1 MSLWILCTINWMK
14 RYCNCPLFDY
24 RCYNNKVMFFQ
35 YPDPKKIQINLTGFL
50 QGKNAREFM
59 AELWALLISAQENPA
74 GIPDSL
80 LDLKKEELAKKKVNT
95 ILYS

>member
-1 MSLWILCTINWMK
+1 M
-14 RYCNCPLFDY
+14 
-24 RCYNNKVMFFQ
+24 VFQ

-50 QGKNAREFM
+50 HGKNAREFM

-80 LDLKKEELAKKKVNT
+80 LDLKKEELARKRVCTTQLAFGDFIFNFKINVVLFAECNLPDLD
-95 ILYS
+95 I